1 LAPQRESPGDS
12 SHPGSRP
19 AANLRLL
26 ELQKCSKGILHE
38 TKVKTIHEK
47 YQEILYKEEKSRRA
61 NQLIFDQT
69 KSKAIVQSEI
79 SDMKLSKQE

>member
-12 SHPGSRP
+12 CHPGSRP

-26 ELQKCSKGILHE
+26 KPQKCPKGIPHE

-47 YQEILYKEEKSRRA
+47 YQEILSKEEKSRRA
-61 NQLIFDQT
+61 NALIFDQT